1 MKFYVDE
8 EGNRYRVDRETGER
22 ILIQPAES
30 ESGVD
35 SGPSE
40 TADEQED

>member
-8 EGNRYRVDRETGER
+8 EGNRYRVDPTTGEKT
-22 ILIQPAES
+22 LIQPAES
-30 ESGVD
+30 HTGD
-35 SGPSE
+35 AGGPVE